1 MAALLTSPLVTVI
14 VVVALSVFNFLLIPF
29 AQNQQFSDLVLQ
41 DGPFFRFIL
50 QTAFIIIS
58 AGTILYS
65 TRLVQALVQNL
76 VKSEYRFR
84 ALFEKTSDA
93 VFIANMDLCLIEVNE
108 QAARLLAYPREELSG
123 LHIRSLFPEDEWTD
137 VQKRFSAVKTAVA
150 LPPTLRR
157 FVTKTGTELVLET
170 NLSLVQDQDGNP
182 LHYQSTGRDV
192 TQKYLEE
199 QRIKSTLVHMA
210 VKASTDA
217 LTGIL
222 NRETVSQHAEAEW
235 ERYDREGQPLSLML
249 VDMDGLKRI
258 NDTHGHNSGDAA
270 LNTIARL
277 VEQHKR
283 PYDWF
288 GRYGGD
294 EFLLVL
300 PGTTLRDAQEI
311 ARRMR
316 AAVSKERVQ
325 VGKKRARLSA
335 SFGVASTD
343 GHQPPIRSVS
353 ELIKLADVALYKEK
367 RRKQK
372 D

>member
-1 MAALLTSPLVTVI
+1 
-14 VVVALSVFNFLLIPF
+14 
-29 AQNQQFSDLVLQ
+29 
-41 DGPFFRFIL
+41 
-50 QTAFIIIS
+50 
-58 AGTILYS
+58 
-65 TRLVQALVQNL
+65 
-76 VKSEYRFR
+76 
-84 ALFEKTSDA
+84 
-93 VFIANMDLCLIEVNE
+93 
-108 QAARLLAYPREELSG
+108 
-123 LHIRSLFPEDEWTD
+123 
-137 VQKRFSAVKTAVA
+137 
-150 LPPTLRR
+150 
-157 FVTKTGTELVLET
+157 VTKTGTELVLET